1 MKNLQNYGVIQ
12 LSSNDLIET
21 DGGFVPLVIWGV
33 AISAKAVAGAVVG
46 AFAAGVAIGAAAYLA
61 GR

>member
-1 MKNLQNYGVIQ
+1 MKNLENYGVIH
-12 LSSNDLIET
+12 LHSIDLIET
-21 DGGFVPLVIWGV
+21 EGGFVPLVIWGV

-46 AFAAGVAIGAAAYLA
+46 AFGAGVGIGAAAYLA